1 MIVPSGYHI
10 YGSSVTLREAI
21 DHITRAK
28 PEDKRWTDTYIAW
41 LMCDDEGV
49 YAKTSGEETYAT
61 TTLRRM

>member
-1 MIVPSGYHI
+1 VIVPSGYHI
-10 YGSSVTLREAI
+10 YGSKMTLREAI

-49 YAKTSGEETYAT
+49 YAKTSEEASHAT
-61 TTLRRM
+61 

>member
-1 MIVPSGYHI
+1 M
-10 YGSSVTLREAI
+10 TLREAI

-49 YAKTSGEETYAT
+49 YAKTSEEASHAT
-61 TTLRRM
+61 

>member
-1 MIVPSGYHI
+1 M
-10 YGSSVTLREAI
+10 TLREAI